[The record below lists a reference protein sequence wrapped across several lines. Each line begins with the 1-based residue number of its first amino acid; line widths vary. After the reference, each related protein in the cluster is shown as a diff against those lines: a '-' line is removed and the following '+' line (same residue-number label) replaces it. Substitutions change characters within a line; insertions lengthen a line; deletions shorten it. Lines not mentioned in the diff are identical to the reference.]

1 MLPDDQILE
10 MAKQADQLAE
20 QKETEKYW
28 IFAFARLIE
37 AKTREECAAL
47 LDESAT
53 PRNDQYLSSYILKD
67 CAVAIREM
75 K

>member
-37 AKTREECAAL
+37 SQVREECAAL
-47 LDESAT
+47 CDDYCEVPCNS
-53 PRNDQYLSSYILKD
+53 
-67 CAVAIREM
+67 AVAIREM